1 MQWQTTSSTES
12 LAGKVGGKPDGLVCV
27 SPPTTTTPSHRVA
40 DNCDQ
45 LTQINNRILT
55 SQAKIDKLRSASTKA
70 ARVFS
75 SPKYPAPESITD
87 YHTIY
92 QDVNPLLHRV
102 RVQGVWL

>member
-1 MQWQTTSSTES
+1 MLVASYR
-12 LAGKVGGKPDGLVCV
+12 VGEN
-27 SPPTTTTPSHRVA
+27 R
-40 DNCDQ
+40 DQ

-55 SQAKIDKLRSASTKA
+55 SQAKIEKLRSASTKA

-92 QDVNPLLHRV
+92 QDINPMLQKV
-102 RVQGVWL
+102 RHQRGKGHCMSIFCAQAL

>member
-1 MQWQTTSSTES
+1 MGVSFSSP
-12 LAGKVGGKPDGLVCV
+12 LC
-27 SPPTTTTPSHRVA
+27 HRVA

-45 LTQINNRILT
+45 LAQINNRILT

-75 SPKYPAPESITD
+75 SPKYPAPEAITD

-92 QDVNPLLHRV
+92 QNVNPLLHRV
-102 RVQGVWL
+102 RDTLALGLRGAGPGLVMCFLSL

>member
-1 MQWQTTSSTES
+1 M
-12 LAGKVGGKPDGLVCV
+12 
-27 SPPTTTTPSHRVA
+27 SHRVA

-75 SPKYPAPESITD
+75 SPKYPAPEAVTD

-92 QDVNPLLHRV
+92 QNVNPLLHRV
-102 RVQGVWL
+102 REWVGLNLRGWGLESGFLSL